1 MRARVKKILM
11 ERDGLTA
18 DEAQQLIANTLAELL
33 DCTNILEADEILMDN
48 LGLEPDYLE
57 DLLW

>member
-1 MRARVKKILM
+1 MSARVKKILM

-18 DEAQQLIANTLAELL
+18 DEAQQLIDDTVAELL
-33 DCTNILEADEILMDN
+33 DYTNILEADEILMDN

-57 DLLW
+57 DLL

>member
-1 MRARVKKILM
+1 MSARVKKILM

-18 DEAQQLIANTLAELL
+18 DEAQQLMADTLAELL

-57 DLLW
+57 DLL

>member
-1 MRARVKKILM
+1 MSARVKKILM

-18 DEAQQLIANTLAELL
+18 DEAQQLIDDTVAELL
-33 DCTNILEADEILMDN
+33 DYTNIMDN

-57 DLLW
+57 DLL

>member
-1 MRARVKKILM
+1 MSARVKKILM

-18 DEAQQLIANTLAELL
+18 DEAQQLMADTLAELL

-48 LGLEPDYLE
+48 LGLGPDYLE
-57 DLLW
+57 DLL

>member
-1 MRARVKKILM
+1 MSARVKKILM

-18 DEAQQLIANTLAELL
+18 DEAQQLIDDTVAELL

-57 DLLW
+57 DLL